1 MANEKSASFVLPSP
15 QIDRT
20 AWVAPGAVVI
30 GRVTL
35 AAEAS
40 VWFNAVIRGDADD
53 IVIGVRTNI
62 QDGCVLHADPG
73 FPCRI
78 GANVTVGHNAIVH
91 GATVEDRCLIGMAA
105 VVMNGAVIGGGSIV
119 GVGAVVTEGTIIPPR
134 SLAIGIPAKVVRATN
149 EEDAAGIDHAAQAY
163 VDKLAQYRS

>member
-1 MANEKSASFVLPSP
+1 MADEISASFGLPSP
-15 QIDRT
+15 QIDCK

-40 VWFNAVIRGDADD
+40 VWFNAVIRGDADE
-53 IVIGVRTNI
+53 IFIGVRTNI

-73 FPCRI
+73 FPCRL

-91 GATVEDRCLIGMAA
+91 GATVEDRCLIGMSA

-134 SLAIGIPAKVVRATN
+134 SLALGIPAKVVRATN
-149 EEDAAGIDHAAQAY
+149 EEDAARIDHAAQAY